1 MPKSSKL
8 SPELFNSLEKLVKD
22 AQFKLDLIVITENV
36 GFEIKTITASKIT
49 RVRNRFNRFGTS
61 KLYSLSLFKFFLLNA
76 KKTLNLS
83 GHIIKVQVSL
93 AQNNILGHKRRSS
106 FHRNIY

>member
-61 KLYSLSLFKFFLLNA
+61 KLYSLALFKFFYQKLN
-76 KKTLNLS
+76 NS
-83 GHIIKVQVSL
+83 E
-93 AQNNILGHKRRSS
+93 
-106 FHRNIY
+106 F